1 MSSAAAKK
9 RGKGKGKGGGG
20 GRRGAKGEGEWVPC
34 TKLGRLVKDG
44 KIKSLEQLFK
54 AQGDFIAVG
63 KGGTV
68 NKAKLPVIKI
78 LSVLF
83 IEFIRGVPLI
93 ALLFIAS
100 TMLLYFMP
108 PGTTF
113 DLLVRVLIMVTLFAS
128 AYMAEVIRG
137 GIAGIPKG
145 QVEAANAAGLS
156 YWKTMYLIVMPQ
168 VLKISIPGIV
178 NTFIGLFKDTTL
190 VLIIGM
196 FDLLGMGKAALTNLN
211 WAGLH
216 REMYLFVAVV
226 FFFCCY
232 GMSLYSGYLERKL
245 DTENKFQKK

>member
-1 MSSAAAKK
+1 
-9 RGKGKGKGGGG
+9 
-20 GRRGAKGEGEWVPC
+20 
-34 TKLGRLVKDG
+34 
-44 KIKSLEQLFK
+44 
-54 AQGDFIAVG
+54 
-63 KGGTV
+63 
-68 NKAKLPVIKI
+68 
-78 LSVLF
+78 
-83 IEFIRGVPLI
+83 
-93 ALLFIAS
+93 
-100 TMLLYFMP
+100 MLNYFMP

-145 QVEAANAAGLS
+145 QIEAASASGLS